1 MQRKFKSIRVAIGA
15 SLILGS
21 ALATAQNSE
30 VRMNVS
36 LKDADLVTATR
47 MITEKTGVQF
57 YFTGTKQ
64 FSRVTTSLKD
74 QTADDVIRYICDAA
88 GAFVTKDAN
97 GVYKISADKPAATVA
112 TISNARPE
120 AQIIKKIKLLH
131 QGADDIYTQVVMGR
145 ILDPLAKHRDL
156 GRAFEMAR
164 RVVAPASQ
172 VGAAA
177 TSFFDSAQKVNQYKP
192 QPTPI
197 VNPLANQG
205 SDDSGANGSSI
216 SLDGSQNAYQR
227 PGGGGGAAGGGG
239 GQFGGGGGQFGGGGQ
254 NGGGQFGGG
263 QGGGGGTQ
271 LQPGTGLVPSTIDF
285 ITYDPT
291 DNSLIVRGSS
301 EEDINQLANTI
312 AQFDVA
318 PKQVSIKVEFITTTE
333 NVDQSLGYSIQYS
346 RGALIAGMTA
356 SDFQRGSDPVFFTY
370 ASGDAVFRLRTR
382 LSNGYGRVVTAPVIR
397 TINNTPGSVF
407 ASTTD
412 YILSSATTVGA
423 NGQINTFTTPQAI
436 TIGTQLNVT
445 PRINGD
451 GTISMGLTPTV
462 STITGTRSIAISNGQ
477 SQEVPIFTTQAVVA
491 VIIVKDGDTIVL
503 GGLNTDSTN
512 TLTNRVP
519 VLSDLPIVGQFF
531 KRTQKQK
538 TSSELLIFVTPK
550 IIDDSETGI
559 NP

>member
-1 MQRKFKSIRVAIGA
+1 MHRKFKSIRGVIGA
-15 SLILGS
+15 SLVLGS
-21 ALATAQNSE
+21 ALATAQNAE

-47 MITEKTGVQF
+47 MITEKTGIQF

-74 QTADDVIRYICDAA
+74 QTADDVIRYICDSA
-88 GAFVTKDAN
+88 GAYVTKDAN
-97 GVYKISADKPAATVA
+97 GVYRISADKPTATVA
-112 TISNARPE
+112 APESRP
-120 AQIIKKIKLLH
+120 AASIIKKIKLLH

-145 ILDPLAKHRDL
+145 FLDPLARHKDM

-172 VGAAA
+172 VGSAA
-177 TSFFDSAQKVNQYKP
+177 TSFFDSAQNMNKFTPQTSPVVNN
-192 QPTPI
+192 T
-197 VNPLANQG
+197 ANQT
-205 SDDSGANGSSI
+205 SQGADVNGSSI
-216 SLDGSQNAYQR
+216 SLGSESAFQR
-227 PGGGGGAAGGGG
+227 GGGGAGGFGGAGGGAG
-239 GQFGGGGGQFGGGGQ
+239 GI
-254 NGGGQFGGG
+254 GGG
-263 QGGGGGTQ
+263 QGGLGGGQGGLGGGQGGGTQ
-271 LQPGTGLVPSTIDF
+271 LQPGQGLVPSTIDF

-291 DNSLIVRGSS
+291 DNSLIVRGTS
-301 EEDINQLANTI
+301 EEDINQLANII

-333 NVDQSLGYSIQYS
+333 NIDQSLGYSIQYS
-346 RGALIAGMTA
+346 RGALIAGMNS
-356 SDFQRGSDPVFFTY
+356 SDFQRASDPVFFTY

-397 TINNTPGSVF
+397 TINNTPATVAAF
-407 ASTTD
+407 TFD
-412 YILSSATTVGA
+412 WILISSSQNGVG
-423 NGQINTFTTPQAI
+423 GQIFTTTTPQQL
-436 TIGTQLNVT
+436 TIGTTLSVT

-451 GTISMGLTPTV
+451 GTISMALAPNV
-462 STITGTRSIAISNGQ
+462 STPTGTRSIPVSAGVV
-477 SQEVPIFTTQAVVA
+477 QEFPIFTTNSIFAVT
-491 VIIVKDGDTIVL
+491 IVKDGDTIVL

-512 TLTNRVP
+512 TLVNRVP

>member
-1 MQRKFKSIRVAIGA
+1 MQRKFNSIRAVLGA
-15 SLILGS
+15 ALTLFS
-21 ALATAQNSE
+21 ALATAQSADIK
-30 VRMNVS
+30 MNVS

-47 MITEKTGVQF
+47 MITEKTGIQF

-64 FSRVTTSLKD
+64 FSRVTTTLKD

-88 GAFVTKDAN
+88 GAYATRDTN
-97 GVYKISADKPAATVA
+97 GVYRISADKPSVTVA
-112 TISNARPE
+112 PIENRAPAS
-120 AQIIKKIKLLH
+120 IIKKIKLLH
-131 QGADDIYTQVVMGR
+131 QGADDIFTQVVMGKV
-145 ILDPLAKHRDL
+145 LDPLTKHRDL

-172 VGAAA
+172 VGSAA
-177 TSFFDSAQKVNQYKP
+177 TSFFDSAQKVNQYRP
-192 QPTPI
+192 APTPYDQ
-197 VNPLANQG
+197 VSNQAG
-205 SDDSGANGSSI
+205 GDGGVGGSSI
-216 SLDGSQNAYQR
+216 SLPGTDAYQIGGM
-227 PGGGGGAAGGGG
+227 GGGMAGGGM
-239 GQFGGGGGQFGGGGQ
+239 GGGM
-254 NGGGQFGGG
+254 GG
-263 QGGGGGTQ
+263 QGGGLGGQGGGLGGQGGGLGGQGGGTQ
-271 LQPGTGLVPSTIDF
+271 LTPGQGLVPSTIDF

-291 DNSLIVRGSS
+291 DNSLIVRGTS
-301 EEDINQLANTI
+301 EDDINQLANTI

-333 NVDQSLGYSIQYS
+333 NVDQSLGYSIQYT
-346 RGALIAGMTA
+346 RGALIAGMNQTE
-356 SDFQRGSDPVFFTY
+356 FQRGSDPVFFTY

-397 TINNTPGSVF
+397 TVNNTPATVF

-412 YILSSATTVGA
+412 YILSSVTTA
-423 NGQINTFTTPQAI
+423 NGVGGVNTFTTPQAI
-436 TIGTQLNVT
+436 QIGTALSVT

-451 GTISMGLTPTV
+451 GTISMGLAPTV
-462 STITGTRSIAISNGQ
+462 STITGTRSIAVSATQN
-477 SQEVPIFTTQAVVA
+477 QEVPIFTTQAVTA

-512 TLTNRVP
+512 TLVNRVP

-531 KRTQKQK
+531 RRTQKQK

-550 IIDDSETGI
+550 IIDDLDNGF